1 MTVLIKYTR
10 PACLSIRADNI
21 FGAIGLDKPAIQMSN
36 VQKDED
42 IVRQYENDKEIV
54 EDVDETLNEKQ
65 KVNHKKSQS
74 YRSAVEAGFEF
85 STLHL
90 SKDEDELYSNKCSET
105 TCKKKKNRP
114 ASFLD
119 IFTKKFPETEKTQSK
134 MVTKVRRYKVG

>member
-1 MTVLIKYTR
+1 
-10 PACLSIRADNI
+10 
-21 FGAIGLDKPAIQMSN
+21 MSN
-36 VQKDED
+36 VQKDGE
-42 IVRQYENDKEIV
+42 IVRQSENDKEVV

-85 STLHL
+85 TSLHL
-90 SKDEDELYSNKCSET
+90 SKDELSSNKCSET

-119 IFTKKFPETEKTQSK
+119 IFTKKSPESEKTQSK
-134 MVTKVRRYKVG
+134 MGTKMRRYKVG